1 MSLMHVPAFAQ
12 LEHLVSRETF
22 DPRDGSAQIYPHQ
35 SSRQHQESQDDGHQ
49 QATAWVRAA
58 MKLMA
63 MVDVKGSHLTMKSDV
78 FVAAAAGTPNRAKH
92 ARWSYLVYAPLRL
105 SLRRQVH
112 QRAPAERRGQ
122 GAGEDVKWE
131 QSVRQRLC
139 VRACGQCILSTAG
152 SKKWGRGGGGASL
165 ALVSRPAASA
175 RVRSRSEGGG
185 ATRKLVRQATSRTW
199 RTTLNSERVCVCVC
213 VGVTTHGSRRAHGSS
228 TI

>member
-1 MSLMHVPAFAQ
+1 MPLYARLWLWPRPPQRCRTFSGALFCGAQRSACLHLRRDRCHPEARSMSLMHVPAFAQ

-22 DPRDGSAQIYPHQ
+22 DPRDGSAQICPHQ

-58 MKLMA
+58 MKLMG

-112 QRAPAERRGQ
+112 QRAPAERRGE
-122 GAGEDVKWE
+122 GAGEDE
-131 QSVRQRLC
+131 S
-139 VRACGQCILSTAG
+139 GN
-152 SKKWGRGGGGASL
+152 
-165 ALVSRPAASA
+165 
-175 RVRSRSEGGG
+175 SRSG
-185 ATRKLVRQATSRTW
+185 
-199 RTTLNSERVCVCVC
+199 NDCVFAH
-213 VGVTTHGSRRAHGSS
+213 VGNVS
-228 TI
+228 